1 MLEKKVADKIAAGE
15 VIERSLS
22 VVKELVENS
31 IDAGATS
38 IVCEIKKGGKEYI
51 RVTDN
56 GAGIPAEEVATAF
69 LRHAT
74 SKIDSAG
81 DLDAIRTLG
90 FRGEALAS
98 IAAVS
103 KLEII
108 TKTATQK
115 FAQHTI
121 LEGGEILSS
130 QASGAPDGTTITVK
144 DLFFNMPARLK
155 FLKSD
160 ASETSAVVDFISK
173 MALAYPNI
181 NLRMISNGSILFATN
196 GRGGIRDN
204 IMTVYGAGMGGQPH

>member
-1 MLEKKVADKIAAGE
+1 MLFHLIMIKVFEKKVADKIAAGE

-81 DLDAIRTLG
+81 DLNAIRPVPS
-90 FRGEALAS
+90 RPYPSYRPALFGQ
-98 IAAVS
+98 S
-103 KLEII
+103 K
-108 TKTATQK
+108 
-115 FAQHTI
+115 
-121 LEGGEILSS
+121 
-130 QASGAPDGTTITVK
+130 
-144 DLFFNMPARLK
+144 
-155 FLKSD
+155 
-160 ASETSAVVDFISK
+160 
-173 MALAYPNI
+173 NI
-181 NLRMISNGSILFATN
+181 PMTN
-196 GRGGIRDN
+196 KEE
-204 IMTVYGAGMGGQPH
+204 